1 MNVLPGCWAV
11 IPAAGV
17 GARVVGSPVPK
28 QYLRIEGKTILEHA
42 LNPLIHCENIVGVVV
57 VLHKDDQWF
66 TDLTIDARGK
76 ELWTVEGGATRAQS
90 VSNAL
95 THLQDYAEKSD
106 FVLVHDAARPCF
118 TEVDLQRLLD
128 VCLDD
133 AVGGILA
140 TPVRDTIKKVEDNSV
155 VDTVSRDNM
164 WRALT
169 PQMFRYGLLL
179 DALSEASK
187 DSIEITDEASAVE
200 RYGFRPRVIEGDV
213 KNIKVT
219 TAEDILIAQMYLQSL
234 REQ

>member
-17 GARVVGSPVPK
+17 GSRVVGSPVPK

-42 LNPLIHCENIVGVVV
+42 LSPLINSENIVGVVV

-66 TDLTIDARGK
+66 SDLTIDAKGK
-76 ELWTVEGGATRAQS
+76 ELWTVEGGSTRAQS
-90 VSNAL
+90 VLNAL
-95 THLQDYAEKSD
+95 THLKDYADKGD
-106 FVLVHDAARPCF
+106 FVVVHDAARPCF
-118 TEVDLQRLLD
+118 SDIDLQRLLD
-128 VCLDD
+128 VCIED

-140 TPVRDTIKKVEDNSV
+140 TPVRDTIKKVDDSSV
-155 VDTVSRDNM
+155 VDTVSRDNL

-187 DSIEITDEASAVE
+187 DKLEITDEASAVE
-200 RYGFRPRVIEGDV
+200 RYGFRPRAIEGDV

-219 TAEDILIAQMYLQSL
+219 TAEDILIAQMYLQSM